1 MLEDW
6 NVGSS
11 AWKLECWNNGM
22 MEYWVF
28 RDLWLKNSIISE
40 IKG

>member
-11 AWKLECWNNGM
+11 AWKLECWNNGLM
-22 MEYWVF
+22 KYWVF